1 MEYKT
6 DVVLFSKSALE
17 IEILQKALKTS
28 VTRLAD
34 STRVRKD
41 SVLQVPNALATL
53 RGETQP
59 IRDLAGLRDNGHVH
73 VSLLCV
79 LPRPTMAAVLE
90 QADGL
95 FVTKVLD
102 SHEHSIVLLS
112 GTLDRWALSIR
123 HWLNEPSHTLREYT
137 TKVINILNGCG
148 ANIVEGVKSQ
158 GGLYYLEHKR

>member
-6 DVVLFSKSALE
+6 DVVLFSKSTIE

-59 IRDLAGLRDNGHVH
+59 IRDLVGLRDNGHIH